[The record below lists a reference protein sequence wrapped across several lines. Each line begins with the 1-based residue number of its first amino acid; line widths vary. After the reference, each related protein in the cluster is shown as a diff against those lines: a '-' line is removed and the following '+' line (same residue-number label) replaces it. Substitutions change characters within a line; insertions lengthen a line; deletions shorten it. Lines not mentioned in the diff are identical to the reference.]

1 MLQIDV
7 FFSSQRKE
15 AIGDDDTLPEDIT
28 TNLKEITKE
37 KCDVL
42 TVFQLKKVRS
52 LIDEA
57 MAVNNQVLEDQAK
70 LRDDTLREIGNWL
83 HPSVPVSND
92 EVSDNLPLLD
102 FIALL
107 ARAFILSFF
116 IGCR

>member
-1 MLQIDV
+1 M
-7 FFSSQRKE
+7 
-15 AIGDDDTLPEDIT
+15 
-28 TNLKEITKE
+28 
-37 KCDVL
+37 L

-92 EVSDNLPLLD
+92 EVSDNLHSPGLHCV
-102 FIALL
+102 A
-107 ARAFILSFF
+107 S
-116 IGCR
+116 

>member
-1 MLQIDV
+1 MILKKNREIVTWWFDEI
-7 FFSSQRKE
+7 FFLLLQRKE

-28 TNLKEITKE
+28 KNVKEITKE
-37 KCDVL
+37 KCDGL

-57 MAVNNQVLEDQAK
+57 MAANNQVLEDQAK

-92 EVSDNLPLLD
+92 EVSNTDD
-102 FIALL
+102 AVV
-107 ARAFILSFF
+107 
-116 IGCR
+116 